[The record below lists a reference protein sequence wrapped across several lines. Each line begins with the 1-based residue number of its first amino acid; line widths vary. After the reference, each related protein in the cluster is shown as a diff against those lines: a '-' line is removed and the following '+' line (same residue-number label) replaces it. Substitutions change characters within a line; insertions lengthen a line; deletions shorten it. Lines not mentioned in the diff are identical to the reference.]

1 MIKGEM
7 MDRKE
12 MQVYRKSLELVI
24 EILKLGAEREDA
36 RCGSW
41 EKSTEETCVAVSF
54 HIAKGSAL
62 YPAPA
67 CLEHWRAAESILEEV
82 YLLLDLAFE
91 EKRIDVSR
99 RRELAAKI
107 VGLSRM
113 ISGLL
118 AGSREV
124 PHEA

>member
-1 MIKGEM
+1 

-12 MQVYRKSLELVI
+12 MLVYKKSLELVI
-24 EILKLGAEREDA
+24 EILKLGAEREDV

-62 YPAPA
+62 YPADA

-91 EKRIDVSR
+91 EKRIDLAR

-107 VGLSRM
+107 VELSRLLSGLS
-113 ISGLL
+113 
-118 AGSREV
+118 AEFKEAA
-124 PHEA
+124 HEA